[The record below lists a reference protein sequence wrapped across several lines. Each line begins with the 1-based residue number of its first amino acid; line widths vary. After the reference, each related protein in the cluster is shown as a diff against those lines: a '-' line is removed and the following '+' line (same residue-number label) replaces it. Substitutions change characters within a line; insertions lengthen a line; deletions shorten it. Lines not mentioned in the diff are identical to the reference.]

1 VASDVSSRRPCQC
14 ACGARRGSD
23 EAGAGRRARRPQ
35 KRAGAAGAQVCFAAE
50 PTWLAFEW
58 TDGAPA
64 AMYITPHRD
73 ALAAAVLDAA
83 QARRRP
89 VARAPRPCAWLT
101 SSVAGSF
108 KPAPECG
115 PALGRR
121 AAVEAAALP
130 CPALRGGADVGC
142 AEVVE
147 GTAVLVSLH
156 AGAVPG
162 GTRASA
168 GAHGRRCPRGARSPS
183 SRSTRSRATS
193 SCPRARRPAWRRPR
207 CRTRSSR
214 SCAWRT
220 WPARPRLGP
229 LAPGARA
236 RFLPSCVHAVRP
248 HVAAQHE

>member
-1 VASDVSSRRPCQC
+1 
-14 ACGARRGSD
+14 
-23 EAGAGRRARRPQ
+23 
-35 KRAGAAGAQVCFAAE
+35 
-50 PTWLAFEW
+50 
-58 TDGAPA
+58 
-64 AMYITPHRD
+64 MYITPHRD

-89 VARAPRPCAWLT
+89 IARAPRPSAWLT

-130 CPALRGGADVGC
+130 CPAWRGGADVGC

-162 GTRASA
+162 GPRASA

-220 WPARPRLGP
+220 WPARPR
-229 LAPGARA
+229 PGAARPWRA
-236 RFLPSCVHAVRP
+236 RAVPAIWCACSAPACCGTARVVSDTGCSHSRSAFGPAVLSRLPILQSLLSTAQAASEAVHFATTL
-248 HVAAQHE
+248 